1 MPIIEV
7 NRVSKEYRL
16 GTLTSLKDS
25 AQNMLRRLRRQPM
38 LKRTPFKA
46 LDDIGFT
53 IDKGEVVGIIGNNG
67 AGKSTLLKLLANVTT
82 PTSGTIAVDGKVAPL
97 IEVGAGLIP
106 DLTGRENIFLNAT
119 ILGISRADIARKFDE
134 IVDFS
139 ELEEFIDTPI
149 KRYSSGMKI
158 RLAFAIATSVAAEI
172 LIIDEVLAVGDLAFQ
187 RKCFERMENLIKD
200 SGNTVLI
207 VSHNIRQIERM
218 CSRVLL
224 LDQGK
229 VAADGPPLEVADLF
243 YRRSNEKI
251 SAQHKKN
258 LQGKVHKY
266 SSGEIEL
273 LTVELINAQD
283 QITDSLPSGGTLR
296 VRVKFR
302 VNQVLQRP
310 EIVVGTHTTDF
321 FYLSA
326 SSTALIEDRP
336 DLDIGIHEV
345 EYIVPSFPLVAG
357 TYCVRFAIFDQH
369 QRKVFT
375 GETLKIFTVLP
386 TSQEIRDAPMRRLY
400 LPTQWRLDGVSHS
413 SPMPAPAEIAD
424 PEARSSAQLATPI
437 NMDKGQ

>member
-1 MPIIEV
+1 MSIIEV
-7 NRVSKEYRL
+7 NHVSKEYRL
-16 GTLTSLKDS
+16 GTLTGLKDS
-25 AQNMLRRLRRQPM
+25 VKNMVRRLRGQPTI
-38 LKRTPFKA
+38 KRTTFKA
-46 LDDIGFT
+46 VDDMDFS

-82 PTSGTIAVDGKVAPL
+82 PSSGDIAVRGKVAPL

-119 ILGISRADIARKFDE
+119 ILGISRADIASKFDE
-134 IVDFS
+134 IVSFS
-139 ELEEFIDTPI
+139 ELENFIDTPI

-158 RLAFAIATSVAAEI
+158 RLAFSIATSVDAEI

-187 RKCFERMENLIKD
+187 RKCFERMENLIKN

-218 CSRVLL
+218 CSRVIL

-229 VAADGPPLEVADLF
+229 VAADGLPLEIADLF
-243 YRRSNEKI
+243 YRLSNEKI
-251 SAQHKKN
+251 TADHQKN
-258 LQGKVHKY
+258 QGGKVHKY

-273 LTVELINAQD
+273 LAVELLDEQG
-283 QITDSLPSGGTLR
+283 QPGDSLPSGGTLR
-296 VRVKFR
+296 VRVSFK
-302 VNQVLQRP
+302 VNQHQQRP

-336 DLDIGIHEV
+336 DLDVGTHEV

-357 TYCVRFAIFDQH
+357 TYCIRFAVFDQH

-386 TSQEIRDAPMRRLY
+386 TIADIKDAPMRRLY
-400 LPTQWRLDGVSHS
+400 LPTRWLLDGVSHD
-413 SPMPAPAEIAD
+413 SPVAASAEIA
-424 PEARSSAQLATPI
+424 SS
-437 NMDKGQ
+437 

>member
-1 MPIIEV
+1 MSIIEV
-7 NRVSKEYRL
+7 NHVSKEYRL
-16 GTLTSLKDS
+16 GTLTNLKDS
-25 AQNMLRRLRRQPM
+25 VKNMARRLRRQAV
-38 LKRTPFKA
+38 LQRTAFKA
-46 LDDIGFT
+46 LDDMDFS
-53 IDKGEVVGIIGNNG
+53 IDQGEVVGIIGNNG

-82 PTSGTIAVDGKVAPL
+82 PSSGSIAVRGKVAPL

-106 DLTGRENIFLNAT
+106 DLTGRENISLNAT
-119 ILGISRADIARKFDE
+119 ILGISRKDIARKFDE
-134 IVDFS
+134 IVSFS
-139 ELEEFIDTPI
+139 ELEDFIDTPI

-158 RLAFAIATSVAAEI
+158 RLAFAIATSVDAEI

-187 RKCFERMENLIKD
+187 RKCFERMESLIKH

-229 VAADGPPLEVADLF
+229 VAADGLPLEVADLF
-243 YRRSNEKI
+243 YRRSNEI
-251 SAQHKKN
+251 ITANHKKAM
-258 LQGKVHKY
+258 QDKVHKY

-273 LTVELINAQD
+273 LTVDLINEQG
-283 QITDSLPSGGTLR
+283 QISDSLSSGGTLK
-296 VRVKFR
+296 VRVKFK

-336 DLDIGIHEV
+336 DLDIGTHEV

-386 TSQEIRDAPMRRLY
+386 SSTDIRDAPMRRLY
-400 LPTQWRLDGVSHS
+400 LPTQWLLDGVPHS
-413 SPMPAPAEIAD
+413 SPVAAPAEIAG
-424 PEARSSAQLATPI
+424 S
-437 NMDKGQ
+437 

>member
-7 NRVSKEYRL
+7 NHVSKEYRL
-16 GTLTSLKDS
+16 GTLTNLKDS
-25 AQNMLRRLRRQPM
+25 AQNMVRRLRRQP
-38 LKRTPFKA
+38 LTKRKPFKA
-46 LDDIGFT
+46 LDDMAFT
-53 IDKGEVVGIIGNNG
+53 IDEGEVVGIIGNNG

-82 PTSGTIAVDGKVAPL
+82 PTSGTIAVRGKVAPL
-97 IEVGAGLIP
+97 IEVGAGLVP
-106 DLTGRENIFLNAT
+106 DLTGRENVFLNAT
-119 ILGISRADIARKFDE
+119 ILGITRAEIARKFDE
-134 IVDFS
+134 IVSFS
-139 ELEEFIDTPI
+139 ELEDFIDTPI

-158 RLAFAIATSVAAEI
+158 RLAFAIATSVNAEL

-187 RKCFERMENLIKD
+187 RKCFERMEDLIKHR
-200 SGNTVLI
+200 GNTVLI

-229 VAADGPPLEVADLF
+229 VAADGLPLEVADLY

-251 SAQHKKN
+251 NADHKKI
-258 LQGKVHKY
+258 QHGKVQKY

-273 LTVELINAQD
+273 LSVELLNKLGQP
-283 QITDSLPSGGTLR
+283 TDSLPSGGTLR
-296 VRVKFR
+296 VRVKFN
-302 VNQVLQRP
+302 VNQALQRP

-336 DLDIGIHEV
+336 DLDVGTHEV

-357 TYCVRFAIFDQH
+357 TYCVRFAVFDQH

-375 GETLKIFTVLP
+375 GETLKIFTVLS
-386 TSQEIRDAPMRRLY
+386 TSMEIRDAPMRRLY
-400 LPTQWRLDGVSHS
+400 LPTQWRLDGAPHS
-413 SPMPAPAEIAD
+413 SPMPAPAEIA
-424 PEARSSAQLATPI
+424 EGS
-437 NMDKGQ
+437 

>member
-7 NRVSKEYRL
+7 NHVSKEYPL
-16 GTLTSLKDS
+16 GTLIGLKDS
-25 AQNMLRRLRRQPM
+25 AKNVVRLLRGQQLVQRI
-38 LKRTPFKA
+38 PFKA
-46 LDDIGFT
+46 LDDMDFS
-53 IDKGEVVGIIGNNG
+53 IDQGEVVGIIGNNG

-82 PTSGTIAVDGKVAPL
+82 PTNGSITVRGKVAPL

-106 DLTGRENIFLNAT
+106 DLTGRENITLNAT
-119 ILGISRADIARKFDE
+119 ILGISRAEIARKFDE
-134 IVDFS
+134 IVSFA
-139 ELEEFIDTPI
+139 ELEDFIDTPI

-158 RLAFAIATSVAAEI
+158 RLAFSIATSVDAEI

-187 RKCFERMENLIKD
+187 RKCFERMENLIKN

-229 VAADGPPLEVADLF
+229 VSADGLPLEVADLF
-243 YRRSNEKI
+243 YRLSNEKI
-251 SAQHKKN
+251 SADHKKN
-258 LQGKVHKY
+258 QAANVHKY

-273 LTVELINAQD
+273 LAVELLNEQ
-283 QITDSLPSGGTLR
+283 QQVTDTLPSGDTLR
-296 VRVKFR
+296 VRVTFK
-302 VNQVLQRP
+302 VNQALQRP

-357 TYCVRFAIFDQH
+357 TYCIRFAIFDQH

-386 TSQEIRDAPMRRLY
+386 TSQEILDAPMRRLY
-400 LPTQWRLDGVSHS
+400 LPTQWCLDGVPHS
-413 SPMPAPAEIAD
+413 SPVPVPVEITG
-424 PEARSSAQLATPI
+424 S
-437 NMDKGQ
+437 

>member
-7 NRVSKEYRL
+7 NHVSKEYRL
-16 GTLTSLKDS
+16 GTLTGLKDS
-25 AQNMLRRLRRQPM
+25 VHSILRRLRGLPAM
-38 LKRTPFKA
+38 KRIPFKA
-46 LDDIGFT
+46 IDDLDFS
-53 IDKGEVVGIIGNNG
+53 IDQGEVVGIIGNNG

-82 PTSGTIAVDGKVAPL
+82 PTNGNVAVRGKVAPL
-97 IEVGAGLIP
+97 IEVGAGLVP
-106 DLTGRENIFLNAT
+106 DLTGRENISLNAT

-134 IVDFS
+134 IVSFS
-139 ELEEFIDTPI
+139 ELEDFIDTPI

-158 RLAFAIATSVAAEI
+158 RLAFAIATSVDAEI

-187 RKCFERMENLIKD
+187 RKCFERMENLIKN

-218 CSRVLL
+218 CTRVIL

-229 VAADGPPLEVADLF
+229 VAADGPPLEIADLF

-251 SAQHKKN
+251 SADHKKN
-258 LQGKVHKY
+258 QKGKVHKF
-266 SSGEIEL
+266 SSGEIDL
-273 LTVELINAQD
+273 LSVKIIDPQGQPA
-283 QITDSLPSGGTLR
+283 DSMPSGGELR
-296 VRVKFR
+296 IRVNFR
-302 VNQVLQRP
+302 VNQPLKKP

-326 SSTALIEDRP
+326 SSTALIENRP
-336 DLDIGIHEV
+336 DLNVGTHEV

-375 GETLKIFTVLP
+375 GETLEIFTVLP
-386 TSQEIRDAPMRRLY
+386 SISDIKDAPMRRLH
-400 LPTQWRLDGVSHS
+400 LPTQWCLDGVPHN
-413 SPMPAPAEIAD
+413 SPVTAPAGIA
-424 PEARSSAQLATPI
+424 SS
-437 NMDKGQ
+437 

>member
-7 NRVSKEYRL
+7 NHVSKEYRL

-25 AQNMLRRLRRQPM
+25 AVNMVRRLRRQPVIQ
-38 LKRTPFKA
+38 RTPFRA
-46 LDDIGFT
+46 LDDMDFSIEQ
-53 IDKGEVVGIIGNNG
+53 GEVVGIIGNNG

-82 PTSGTIAVDGKVAPL
+82 PTSGSIAVRGKVAPL
-97 IEVGAGLIP
+97 IEVGAGLIA
-106 DLTGRENIFLNAT
+106 DLTGRENISLNAT

-134 IVDFS
+134 IVSFS
-139 ELEEFIDTPI
+139 ELEDFIDTPI

-158 RLAFAIATSVAAEI
+158 RLAFAIATSVNAEI

-187 RKCFERMENLIKD
+187 RKCFERMENLIKN

-229 VAADGPPLEVADLF
+229 VAADGLPLDVADLF

-251 SAQHKKN
+251 SADHKKS

-273 LTVELINAQD
+273 LAVDLIND
-283 QITDSLPSGGTLR
+283 QEQVTDTIPSGGTLR
-296 VRVKFR
+296 VRVKFQ
-302 VNQVLQRP
+302 VSQVLQRP
-310 EIVVGTHTTDF
+310 EIIVGTHTTDF

-326 SSTALIEDRP
+326 SSTALIENRP
-336 DLDIGIHEV
+336 DLDVGIHEV

-357 TYCVRFAIFDQH
+357 TYCVRFAVFDQH

-375 GETLKIFTVLP
+375 GETLKIFTILP
-386 TSQEIRDAPMRRLY
+386 TPRDVLDAPMRRLY
-400 LPTQWRLDGVSHS
+400 LPTQWRLDGVPHS
-413 SPMPAPAEIAD
+413 STTPVSAETA
-424 PEARSSAQLATPI
+424 SA
-437 NMDKGQ
+437 

>member
-7 NRVSKEYRL
+7 NHVSKEYPL
-16 GTLTSLKDS
+16 GTLIGLKDS
-25 AQNMLRRLRRQPM
+25 AKNVVRRLRGQQLVQRI
-38 LKRTPFKA
+38 PFKA
-46 LDDIGFT
+46 LDDMDFS
-53 IDKGEVVGIIGNNG
+53 IDQGEVVGIIGNNG

-82 PTSGTIAVDGKVAPL
+82 PTNGSITVRGKVAPL

-106 DLTGRENIFLNAT
+106 DLTGRENITLNAT
-119 ILGISRADIARKFDE
+119 ILGISRADIAKKFDE
-134 IVDFS
+134 IVSFS
-139 ELEEFIDTPI
+139 ELEDFIDTPI

-158 RLAFAIATSVAAEI
+158 RLAFAIATSVEAEI

-187 RKCFERMENLIKD
+187 RKCFERMESLIKN

-229 VAADGPPLEVADLF
+229 VSADGLPLEVADLF
-243 YRRSNEKI
+243 YRLSNEKI
-251 SAQHKKN
+251 NADHKKS
-258 LQGKVHKY
+258 QEGKVHKY

-273 LTVELINAQD
+273 LAVELLDEQG
-283 QITDSLPSGGTLR
+283 QVSDSLPSGGTLR
-296 VRVKFR
+296 VRVKFK
-302 VNQVLQRP
+302 VNQILQRP

-336 DLDIGIHEV
+336 DLDVGTHEV

-357 TYCVRFAIFDQH
+357 TYCIRFAIFDQH

-375 GETLKIFTVLP
+375 GETLSIFTVLP
-386 TSQEIRDAPMRRLY
+386 TSQEILDAPMRRLY
-400 LPTQWRLDGVSHS
+400 LPTQWRLDGVHHD
-413 SPMPAPAEIAD
+413 SPMPVPAEIT
-424 PEARSSAQLATPI
+424 SS
-437 NMDKGQ
+437 

>member
-7 NRVSKEYRL
+7 NHVSKEYRL

-25 AQNMLRRLRRQPM
+25 AQNMVRRLRRQAPTTR
-38 LKRTPFKA
+38 KPFKA
-46 LDDIGFT
+46 LDDMAFT
-53 IDKGEVVGIIGNNG
+53 VEQGEVVGIIGNNG
-67 AGKSTLLKLLANVTT
+67 AGKSTLLKLLAHVTN
-82 PTSGTIAVDGKVAPL
+82 PTNGTIAVRGKVAPL
-97 IEVGAGLIP
+97 IEVGAGLVP
-106 DLTGRENIFLNAT
+106 DLTGRENLYLNAT
-119 ILGISRADIARKFDE
+119 ILGISRAEIARKFDE
-134 IVDFS
+134 IVSFS
-139 ELEEFIDTPI
+139 ELEDFIDTPI

-158 RLAFAIATSVAAEI
+158 RLAFSVATSVDAEI

-187 RKCFERMENLIKD
+187 RKCFERMENLIKGRG
-200 SGNTVLI
+200 STVLI

-224 LDQGK
+224 LDHGK
-229 VAADGPPLEVADLF
+229 VAADGSPLEITDLF

-251 SAQHKKN
+251 DADHKKN
-258 LQGKVHKY
+258 QQGKVHKY

-273 LTVELINAQD
+273 LSVELVNEQG
-283 QITDSLPSGGTLR
+283 QPTDSLPSGGTLR
-296 VRVKFR
+296 VRVQFN
-302 VNQVLQRP
+302 VNQTLQRP

-336 DLDIGIHEV
+336 DLEVGSHEV

-386 TSQEIRDAPMRRLY
+386 TSLEVRDAPMRKLY
-400 LPTQWRLDGVSHS
+400 LPTRWCLDGVPHN
-413 SPMPAPAEIAD
+413 SPTPAPAE
-424 PEARSSAQLATPI
+424 RVGS
-437 NMDKGQ
+437 

>member
-7 NRVSKEYRL
+7 NHVSKEYRL
-16 GTLTSLKDS
+16 GTLTGLKDS
-25 AQNMLRRLRRQPM
+25 AKNMVRRLRGQQLIQRI
-38 LKRTPFKA
+38 PFKA
-46 LDDIGFT
+46 LDDMDFN
-53 IDKGEVVGIIGNNG
+53 IDKGEVIGIIGNNG

-82 PTSGTIAVDGKVAPL
+82 PTNGSITVRGKVAPL

-106 DLTGRENIFLNAT
+106 DLTGRENITLNAT

-134 IVDFS
+134 IVSFA
-139 ELEEFIDTPI
+139 ELEDFIDTPI

-158 RLAFAIATSVAAEI
+158 RLAFAIATSVKAEI

-187 RKCFERMENLIKD
+187 RKCFERMENLIKN

-229 VAADGPPLEVADLF
+229 VSADGPPLEVADLF
-243 YRRSNEKI
+243 YRLSNEKI
-251 SAQHKKN
+251 SADHKKN
-258 LQGKVHKY
+258 QAGKVHKY

-273 LTVELINAQD
+273 LSVELLNGQQQA
-283 QITDSLPSGGTLR
+283 TDTLPSGGTLR
-296 VRVKFR
+296 VRITFR
-302 VNQVLQRP
+302 VNQILQRP

-336 DLDIGIHEV
+336 DLDVGDHEV

-357 TYCVRFAIFDQH
+357 TYCIRFAVFDQH

-386 TSQEIRDAPMRRLY
+386 TTQEILDAPMRRLY
-400 LPTQWRLDGVSHS
+400 LQTQWRLDGVPHD
-413 SPMPAPAEIAD
+413 SPMPAPAEIAK
-424 PEARSSAQLATPI
+424 T
-437 NMDKGQ
+437 

>member
-7 NRVSKEYRL
+7 NHVSKEYRL
-16 GTLTSLKDS
+16 GTFTNLKDS
-25 AQNMLRRLRRQPM
+25 AKNIVRRLRGQPVI
-38 LKRTPFKA
+38 KQTPFKA
-46 LDDIGFT
+46 LDDMDFS

-82 PTSGTIAVDGKVAPL
+82 PTNGSITVRGKVAPL
-97 IEVGAGLIP
+97 IEVGAGLVP
-106 DLTGRENIFLNAT
+106 DLTGRENISLNAT
-119 ILGISRADIARKFDE
+119 ILGISRADIIRKFDE
-134 IVDFS
+134 IVSFS
-139 ELEEFIDTPI
+139 ELEAFIDTPI

-158 RLAFAIATSVAAEI
+158 RLAFAIATSVDAEI

-187 RKCFERMENLIKD
+187 RKCFERMESLIKN

-229 VAADGPPLEVADLF
+229 VLADDLPLKVADLF

-251 SAQHKKN
+251 SANDKKA
-258 LQGKVHKY
+258 LQDKVHKY

-273 LTVELINAQD
+273 LAVELINEQD

-296 VRVKFR
+296 VRVKFK
-302 VNQVLQRP
+302 VNEFLQRP

-326 SSTALIEDRP
+326 SSTALIENRP
-336 DLDIGIHEV
+336 DLDVGTHEV

-386 TSQEIRDAPMRRLY
+386 TSQEILDAPLRRLY
-400 LPTQWRLDGVSHS
+400 LPTQWRLDGVPHS
-413 SPMPAPAEIAD
+413 NAMPVAAEMA
-424 PEARSSAQLATPI
+424 SS
-437 NMDKGQ
+437 

>member
-7 NRVSKEYRL
+7 NHVSKEYRL
-16 GTLTSLKDS
+16 GTLTGLKDS
-25 AQNMLRRLRRQPM
+25 IKNMLRRLSGRPVKKQ
-38 LKRTPFKA
+38 KPFKA
-46 LDDIGFT
+46 VDDMHFH

-82 PTSGTIAVDGKVAPL
+82 PTSGSITVDGKVAPL

-106 DLTGRENIFLNAT
+106 DLTGRENVFLNAT

-134 IVDFS
+134 IVSFS
-139 ELEEFIDTPI
+139 ELEDFIDTPI

-158 RLAFAIATSVAAEI
+158 RLAFAIATSVDAEI
-172 LIIDEVLAVGDLAFQ
+172 PIIDEVLAVGDLAFQ
-187 RKCFERMENLIKD
+187 RKCFERMENLIKN

-218 CSRVLL
+218 CSRVIM
-224 LDQGK
+224 LDQGN
-229 VAADGPPLEVADLF
+229 VAADGRPLEVADLF

-251 SAQHKKN
+251 SEDHRKS
-258 LQGKVHKY
+258 LLGKVHKF

-273 LTVELINAQD
+273 LEVDLLDEQNQL
-283 QITDSLPSGGTLR
+283 TDSLPSGGTLR

-302 VNQVLQRP
+302 VNLVLKRP

-336 DLDIGIHEV
+336 DLDVGIHEV

-386 TSQEIRDAPMRRLY
+386 TSQDILDAPMRRLY
-400 LPTQWRLDGVSHS
+400 LPTRWSLDGVPHN
-413 SPMPAPAEIAD
+413 SPMPAVTVD
-424 PEARSSAQLATPI
+424 DNLRATE
-437 NMDKGQ
+437 NG

>member
-7 NRVSKEYRL
+7 NHVSKEYRL
-16 GTLTSLKDS
+16 GTLTSLKDT
-25 AQNMLRRLRRQPM
+25 AGNMMRRLRRQP
-38 LKRTPFKA
+38 LKNRVPFKA
-46 LDDIGFT
+46 LDDMNFT
-53 IDKGEVVGIIGNNG
+53 IDEGEVVGIIGNNG
-67 AGKSTLLKLLANVTT
+67 AGKSTLLKLLAHVTA
-82 PTSGTIAVDGKVAPL
+82 PTQGSISVHGKVAPL

-106 DLTGRENIFLNAT
+106 DLTGRENVYLNAT
-119 ILGISRADIARKFDE
+119 ILGISRADIRKKFDD
-134 IVDFS
+134 IVSFS
-139 ELEEFIDTPI
+139 ELEDFIDTPI

-158 RLAFAIATSVAAEI
+158 RLAFSIATSVDAEI

-187 RKCFERMENLIKD
+187 RKCFDRMEELIKGRG
-200 SGNTVLI
+200 STVLI

-224 LDQGK
+224 LEQGK
-229 VAADGPPLEVADLF
+229 VAADGLPLDIADLF

-251 SAQHKKN
+251 DAYHKKS

-273 LTVELINAQD
+273 LSVDLLDEQGQLA
-283 QITDSLPSGGTLR
+283 DSLPSGGTLR
-296 VRVKFR
+296 VRVKFI
-302 VNQVLQRP
+302 VNQPLHRP

-336 DLDIGIHEV
+336 DLEVGTHEV

-386 TSQEIRDAPMRRLY
+386 TSLEIRDAPMRRLY
-400 LPTQWRLDGVSHS
+400 LPTQWQLDGIHYDNPVT
-413 SPMPAPAEIAD
+413 APADASR
-424 PEARSSAQLATPI
+424 P
-437 NMDKGQ
+437 

>member
-1 MPIIEV
+1 MSYSTSEATTDHQTEIAMPIIEV
-7 NRVSKEYRL
+7 NHVSKEYRL

-25 AQNMLRRLRRQPM
+25 AVNMVRRLRRQPVI
-38 LKRTPFKA
+38 KRTPFRA
-46 LDDIGFT
+46 LDDMDFS
-53 IDKGEVVGIIGNNG
+53 IDQGEVVGIIGNNG

-82 PTSGTIAVDGKVAPL
+82 PTNGSIAVRGKVAPL
-97 IEVGAGLIP
+97 IEVGAGLIA

-134 IVDFS
+134 IVSFS
-139 ELEEFIDTPI
+139 ELEDFIDTPI

-158 RLAFAIATSVAAEI
+158 RLAFAIATSVDAEI

-229 VAADGPPLEVADLF
+229 VAADGLPLEVADLF

-251 SAQHKKN
+251 SADHKKS
-258 LQGKVHKY
+258 LARQGTQ
-266 SSGEIEL
+266 IL
-273 LTVELINAQD
+273 LGRNRTAL
-283 QITDSLPSGGTLR
+283 G
-296 VRVKFR
+296 R
-302 VNQVLQRP
+302 VNQRAGADHRLHSLRWHAEGASEIQVNQALQRP

-336 DLDIGIHEV
+336 DLDVGIHEV
-345 EYIVPSFPLVAG
+345 DYIVPSFPLVAG

-375 GETLKIFTVLP
+375 GETLKIFTILP
-386 TSQEIRDAPMRRLY
+386 SSLDVPGCTDAKAVFTDPMAPRRS
-400 LPTQWRLDGVSHS
+400 VSLQSH
-413 SPMPAPAEIAD
+413 ACFC
-424 PEARSSAQLATPI
+424 
-437 NMDKGQ
+437 

>member
-1 MPIIEV
+1 MSIIEV
-7 NRVSKEYRL
+7 NHVSKEYRL

-25 AQNMLRRLRRQPM
+25 AVNMVRRLRRQPAIQ
-38 LKRTPFKA
+38 RTPFRA
-46 LDDIGFT
+46 LDDMDFSIEQ
-53 IDKGEVVGIIGNNG
+53 GEVVGIIGNNG

-82 PTSGTIAVDGKVAPL
+82 PTNGSIAVRGKVAPL
-97 IEVGAGLIP
+97 IEVGAGLIA
-106 DLTGRENIFLNAT
+106 DLTGRENIYLNAT

-134 IVDFS
+134 IVSFS
-139 ELEEFIDTPI
+139 ELEDFIDTPI

-158 RLAFAIATSVAAEI
+158 RLAFAIATSVNAEI

-187 RKCFERMENLIKD
+187 RKCFERMENLIKN

-229 VAADGPPLEVADLF
+229 VAADGLPLDVADMF

-251 SAQHKKN
+251 SADHKKS

-273 LTVELINAQD
+273 LAVDLINDQE
-283 QITDSLPSGGTLR
+283 QITDTIPSGGTLR
-296 VRVKFR
+296 VRVKFQ
-302 VNQVLQRP
+302 VNQALQRP
-310 EIVVGTHTTDF
+310 EIIVGTHTTDF

-326 SSTALIEDRP
+326 SSTALIENRP
-336 DLDIGIHEV
+336 DLDVGIHEV
-345 EYIVPSFPLVAG
+345 DYIVPSFPLVAG
-357 TYCVRFAIFDQH
+357 TYCVRFAVFDQH

-375 GETLKIFTVLP
+375 GETLKIFTILP
-386 TSQEIRDAPMRRLY
+386 TSQDVLDAPMRRLY
-400 LPTQWRLDGVSHS
+400 LPTQWRLDGVAHS
-413 SPMPAPAEIAD
+413 SPTPVSTETA
-424 PEARSSAQLATPI
+424 SA
-437 NMDKGQ
+437 

>member
-7 NRVSKEYRL
+7 NHVSKEYRL
-16 GTLTSLKDS
+16 GTLTGLKDT
-25 AQNMLRRLRRQPM
+25 ARNTVRRLRGQPII
-38 LKRTPFKA
+38 KRVPFKA
-46 LDDIGFT
+46 LDDMDFSIEQ
-53 IDKGEVVGIIGNNG
+53 GEVVGIIGNNG

-82 PTSGTIAVDGKVAPL
+82 PTNGRIAVRGKVAPL

-106 DLTGRENIFLNAT
+106 DLTGRENISLNAT

-134 IVDFS
+134 IVSFS
-139 ELEEFIDTPI
+139 ELEDFIDTPI

-158 RLAFAIATSVAAEI
+158 RLAFAIATSVDAEI

-187 RKCFERMENLIKD
+187 RKCFERMENLIKN

-229 VAADGPPLEVADLF
+229 VSADGLPLDVADRF
-243 YRRSNEKI
+243 YRLSNEKI
-251 SAQHKKN
+251 SADHKKS
-258 LQGKVHKY
+258 QKGKVHKF

-273 LTVELINAQD
+273 LSVELLNEQ
-283 QITDSLPSGGTLR
+283 QQVTDTLPSGGTLR

-326 SSTALIEDRP
+326 SSTALLEERP
-336 DLDIGIHEV
+336 DLDVGTHEV

-386 TSQEIRDAPMRRLY
+386 TSQEILDAPLRRLY
-400 LPTQWRLDGVSHS
+400 LPTQWRLDGVHHI
-413 SPMPAPAEIAD
+413 SPMLAPAETAG
-424 PEARSSAQLATPI
+424 S
-437 NMDKGQ
+437 

>member
-1 MPIIEV
+1 MSIIEV
-7 NRVSKEYRL
+7 NHVSKEYRL
-16 GTLTSLKDS
+16 GTLTNLKGS
-25 AQNMLRRLRRQPM
+25 VKNMARRLRRQAA
-38 LKRTPFKA
+38 LQRTAFKA
-46 LDDIGFT
+46 LDDMDFS
-53 IDKGEVVGIIGNNG
+53 IDQGEVVGIIGNNG

-82 PTSGTIAVDGKVAPL
+82 PTSGSIAVRGKVAPL

-119 ILGISRADIARKFDE
+119 ILGISRTDIARKFDE
-134 IVDFS
+134 IVSFS
-139 ELEEFIDTPI
+139 ELEDFIDTPI

-158 RLAFAIATSVAAEI
+158 RLAFAIATSVDAEI

-187 RKCFERMENLIKD
+187 RKCFERMENLIKH

-229 VAADGPPLEVADLF
+229 VAADGLPLEVADLF
-243 YRRSNEKI
+243 YRRSNEI
-251 SAQHKKN
+251 IAANHKKA
-258 LQGKVHKY
+258 LQGKAHKF

-273 LTVELINAQD
+273 LTVDLINEQG
-283 QITDSLPSGGTLR
+283 QISDSLPSGGTLK
-296 VRVKFR
+296 VRVNFK

-336 DLDIGIHEV
+336 DLDIGTHEV

-386 TSQEIRDAPMRRLY
+386 SSTDIKDAPMRRLY
-400 LPTQWRLDGVSHS
+400 LPTQWLLDGVPHN
-413 SPMPAPAEIAD
+413 SPIAAPTEIAG
-424 PEARSSAQLATPI
+424 S
-437 NMDKGQ
+437 

>member
-7 NRVSKEYRL
+7 NHVSKEYRL
-16 GTLTSLKDS
+16 GTLTGLKDS
-25 AQNMLRRLRRQPM
+25 AKNMVRRLRSQQLIQRI
-38 LKRTPFKA
+38 PFKA
-46 LDDIGFT
+46 LDDMDFS
-53 IDKGEVVGIIGNNG
+53 IDQGEVVGIIGNNG

-82 PTSGTIAVDGKVAPL
+82 PTNGSVTVRGKVAPL

-106 DLTGRENIFLNAT
+106 DLTGRENITLNAT

-134 IVDFS
+134 IVSFS
-139 ELEEFIDTPI
+139 ELEDFIDTPI

-158 RLAFAIATSVAAEI
+158 RLAFAIATSVEAEI

-187 RKCFERMENLIKD
+187 RKCFERMENLIKN

-229 VAADGPPLEVADLF
+229 VSADGPPLEVADLF
-243 YRRSNEKI
+243 YRLSNEKI
-251 SAQHKKN
+251 SADHKKS
-258 LQGKVHKY
+258 QAGKVHKY

-273 LTVELINAQD
+273 LSVELLNEQQQA
-283 QITDSLPSGGTLR
+283 TDTLPSGGTLR
-296 VRVKFR
+296 VRVAFR
-302 VNQVLQRP
+302 VNQALQRP

-336 DLDIGIHEV
+336 DLDVGDHEV

-357 TYCVRFAIFDQH
+357 TYCIRFAVFDQH

-386 TSQEIRDAPMRRLY
+386 TSQEILDAPMRRLY
-400 LPTQWRLDGVSHS
+400 LPTQWRLDGVSHD
-413 SPMPAPAEIAD
+413 SPMLAPAEIA
-424 PEARSSAQLATPI
+424 ST
-437 NMDKGQ
+437 

>member
-7 NRVSKEYRL
+7 NHVSKEYRL
-16 GTLTSLKDS
+16 GTLTGLKDS
-25 AQNMLRRLRRQPM
+25 AKNMVRRLRGQRIVQ
-38 LKRTPFKA
+38 RIPFKA
-46 LDDIGFT
+46 LDDMDFS

-82 PTSGTIAVDGKVAPL
+82 PTNGSVAVRGKVAPL

-106 DLTGRENIFLNAT
+106 DLTGRENISLNAT
-119 ILGISRADIARKFDE
+119 ILGISRAEIARKFDE
-134 IVDFS
+134 IVSFS
-139 ELEEFIDTPI
+139 ELEDFIDTPI

-158 RLAFAIATSVAAEI
+158 RLAFAIATSVDAEI

-187 RKCFERMENLIKD
+187 RKCFERMESLIKNR
-200 SGNTVLI
+200 GNTVLI

-218 CSRVLL
+218 CSRVIL

-229 VAADGPPLEVADLF
+229 VTADGKPLEVADLF
-243 YRRSNEKI
+243 YRLSNEKI
-251 SAQHKKN
+251 NADHKKN
-258 LQGKVHKY
+258 QKGKVHKF

-273 LTVELINAQD
+273 LSVELLDEQE
-283 QITDSLPSGGTLR
+283 QLTDSLPSGGTLR
-296 VRVKFR
+296 VRVKFK
-302 VNQVLQRP
+302 VNQILIRP

-336 DLDIGIHEV
+336 DLDVGTHEV
-345 EYIVPSFPLVAG
+345 VYIVPSFPLVAG

-369 QRKVFT
+369 QRKVYT

-386 TSQEIRDAPMRRLY
+386 TSQEVLDAPMRRLY
-400 LPTQWRLDGVSHS
+400 LPTRWRLDGVPHN
-413 SPMPAPAEIAD
+413 SPMPAACVDDNLREM
-424 PEARSSAQLATPI
+424 E
-437 NMDKGQ
+437 NG

>member
-7 NRVSKEYRL
+7 NHVSKEYRL

-25 AQNMLRRLRRQPM
+25 AQNMVRRLRRQAPTT
-38 LKRTPFKA
+38 RTPFKA
-46 LDDIGFT
+46 LDDMAFT
-53 IDKGEVVGIIGNNG
+53 VEEGEVVGIIGNNG
-67 AGKSTLLKLLANVTT
+67 AGKSTLLKLLAHVTN
-82 PTSGTIAVDGKVAPL
+82 PTSGTIAVRGKVAPL
-97 IEVGAGLIP
+97 IEVGAGLVP
-106 DLTGRENIFLNAT
+106 DLTGRENVYLNAT
-119 ILGISRADIARKFDE
+119 ILGISRAEIARKFDE
-134 IVDFS
+134 IVSFS
-139 ELEEFIDTPI
+139 ELEDFIDTPI

-158 RLAFAIATSVAAEI
+158 RLAFSVATSVDAEI

-187 RKCFERMENLIKD
+187 RKCFERMENLIKGRG
-200 SGNTVLI
+200 STVLI

-224 LDQGK
+224 LDHGK
-229 VAADGPPLEVADLF
+229 VAAEGSPLEITDLF

-251 SAQHKKN
+251 DADHKKN
-258 LQGKVHKY
+258 QQGKMHKY

-273 LTVELINAQD
+273 LSVELLNEQG
-283 QITDSLPSGGTLR
+283 QPSDSLPSGGMLR
-296 VRVKFR
+296 VRVQFN
-302 VNQVLQRP
+302 VNQTLQRP

-336 DLDIGIHEV
+336 DLEVGSHEV

-386 TSQEIRDAPMRRLY
+386 TSLEVRDAPMRKLY
-400 LPTQWRLDGVSHS
+400 LPTRWCLDGVPHN
-413 SPMPAPAEIAD
+413 SPTPAPAE
-424 PEARSSAQLATPI
+424 RVGS
-437 NMDKGQ
+437 

>member
-7 NRVSKEYRL
+7 NQVSKVYRL
-16 GTLTSLKDS
+16 GTLTGLKDS
-25 AQNMLRRLRRQPM
+25 AKNMLRRLSGKPVISRI
-38 LKRTPFKA
+38 PFKA
-46 LDDIGFT
+46 LDNLDFNIEQ
-53 IDKGEVVGIIGNNG
+53 GEVVGIIGNNG

-82 PTSGTIAVDGKVAPL
+82 PTSGTIAVDGTVAPL

-119 ILGISRADIARKFDE
+119 ILGITRAEIARKFDE
-134 IVDFS
+134 IVSFS
-139 ELEEFIDTPI
+139 ELEDFIDTPI

-158 RLAFAIATSVAAEI
+158 RLAFAIATSVDAEI

-218 CSRVLL
+218 CSRVIMM
-224 LDQGK
+224 DQGK
-229 VAADGPPLEVADLF
+229 VVADGRPLEVADLF
-243 YRRSNEKI
+243 YRQSNEKI
-251 SAQHKKN
+251 SADHRKS
-258 LQGKVHKY
+258 LQGKVHKF

-273 LTVELINAQD
+273 LSVELIDEQD
-283 QITDSLPSGGTLR
+283 QVTDSLPSGGTLR

-302 VNQVLQRP
+302 VNQLLQRP

-336 DLDIGIHEV
+336 NLDVGTHEV

-375 GETLKIFTVLP
+375 GETLNIFTVLP
-386 TSQEIRDAPMRRLY
+386 TSQDILDAPMRRLY
-400 LPTQWRLDGVSHS
+400 LPTRWRLDGVPHN
-413 SPMPAPAEIAD
+413 SPMPAACVDDNLRVTE
-424 PEARSSAQLATPI
+424 
-437 NMDKGQ
+437 NG

>member
-1 MPIIEV
+1 MKNSHDHQTEIAMPIIEV
-7 NRVSKEYRL
+7 NHVSKEYRL
-16 GTLTSLKDS
+16 GTLTGLKDS
-25 AQNMLRRLRRQPM
+25 AKNLVRRLRGQQVV
-38 LKRTPFKA
+38 KRTPFKA
-46 LDDIGFT
+46 LHDMDFS

-82 PTSGTIAVDGKVAPL
+82 PTNGSIAVRGKVAPL

-106 DLTGRENIFLNAT
+106 DLTGRENISLNAT

-134 IVDFS
+134 IVSFS
-139 ELEEFIDTPI
+139 ELEDFIDTPI

-158 RLAFAIATSVAAEI
+158 RLAFAIATSVEAEI

-187 RKCFERMENLIKD
+187 RKCFERMENLIKN

-229 VAADGPPLEVADLF
+229 VLADGLPLEVADLF
-243 YRRSNEKI
+243 YRLSNEKI
-251 SAQHKKN
+251 SADHKKN
-258 LQGKVHKY
+258 QRGKIHKF

-273 LTVELINAQD
+273 LSVKILNQQGQPA
-283 QITDSLPSGGTLR
+283 DSLPSGGELR
-296 VRVKFR
+296 VRVNFR
-302 VNQVLQRP
+302 VSQPLQKP

-336 DLDIGIHEV
+336 DLDIGTHEV

-375 GETLKIFTVLP
+375 GETLNIFTVLP
-386 TSQEIRDAPMRRLY
+386 SPADIKDAPMRRLH
-400 LPTQWRLDGVSHS
+400 LPTQWLLDGVPHN
-413 SPMPAPAEIAD
+413 SPIAAPAEIAG
-424 PEARSSAQLATPI
+424 T
-437 NMDKGQ
+437 